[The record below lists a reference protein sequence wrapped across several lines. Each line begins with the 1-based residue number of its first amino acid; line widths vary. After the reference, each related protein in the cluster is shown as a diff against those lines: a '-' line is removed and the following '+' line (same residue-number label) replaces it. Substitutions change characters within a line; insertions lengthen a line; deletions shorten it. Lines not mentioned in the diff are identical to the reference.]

1 MIQPVKPELGQTT
14 QYKRVLSTDP
24 MSLPQRTK
32 RRRNRRWSGHMGVT
46 DARLTPISNEQSARL
61 LSPHLASIL
70 GG

>member
-1 MIQPVKPELGQTT
+1 
-14 QYKRVLSTDP
+14 
-24 MSLPQRTK
+24 
-32 RRRNRRWSGHMGVT
+32 MGVT